1 MTRLQACLKPVLS
14 LKHPRQMFLQP
25 KRSHASTPTVN
36 ELTIAM
42 QRTCHVYQDR
52 NYNFMTDNCHAFVA
66 HFMNELQ
73 FGGSKTWNMVRL
85 VSKESILFLAASP

>member
-1 MTRLQACLKPVLS
+1 
-14 LKHPRQMFLQP
+14 
-25 KRSHASTPTVN
+25 
-36 ELTIAM
+36 M

-73 FGGSKTWNMVRL
+73 YGGSKTWNMVRL
-85 VSKESILFLAASP
+85 VSKDSILYPRC